1 MAATL
6 AVASVTSV
14 IQKIN
19 ARHDSRASS
28 RQEAVVQQKAA
39 RTAARAESAPES
51 AQYTLYGKS
60 MFKDGENVF
69 RFGGNPISHW
79 VDLQIDETAGE
90 ASALNL
96 MDTEGLDGQYA
107 KGIYDPES
115 STITIDS
122 PTDTED
128 GDRFQTIGY
137 SGEYPVKLVATHAF
151 GIGYLENVDGLVMDV
166 YDGGEK
172 IVPRSGYTGYEYY
185 DDYGFGSAIDVYYDV
200 VLFRNHEG
208 VMLQAKEN
216 ALDFGNTYKG
226 VGYERQFRVYN
237 TGSEETD
244 FIVYTDNELFKT
256 DIPSGDLKPGE
267 WKDITVL
274 FSPDIEGDY
283 SATVTVESDAERNV
297 ELSLTAV
304 CLPDVDY
311 SAIAEGELTFAMTSD
326 YTWQMK
332 EIDGVPVAMSD
343 NAGIFESTSTL
354 RALCSVADNEKAVLS
369 WEGYYDPRFYSY
381 DPFTVEADGI
391 EIFRSGENGPVGSDI
406 TLGPGKH
413 TVDFIYDK
421 GPRVDAWN
429 FEYGQDIVYLSSL
442 RLVKEEIEQ
451 FKTEID
457 RDAVD
462 FGRHFTDSYVGDNF
476 MDIPQSVTVTN
487 LGWDTLEIQ
496 TINDNYPFSATCAV
510 NSIGSQQTGT
520 IDISLDTQEPGDY
533 SSDVVVKTNGG
544 DIVIH
549 CHAVI
554 EEMPDYSAIISSG
567 DFNIDTYRLSPFVV
581 DGDVAYNSNGGRL
594 KDNNEDMSFIMLTF
608 EVPDGETGNL
618 RWNGSFTSDG
628 SSDFAFA
635 MLDMDLLAV
644 YEKECDASE
653 KTFFPYQVLQMQ
665 PGEHSV
671 LFAYTKKDGEEHEV
685 TGTLT
690 LSDISLTYGPLPEKR
705 AELWSNGS
713 VDFGRM
719 DEPAPATKR
728 VEIANTGLS
737 EMMITGI
744 TPSADGMFTAE
755 ADDMEEEVPS
765 LSTAGV
771 TLTYSP
777 GNATGL
783 LSGTVI
789 VSTTSG
795 DVEIQCVASVTS
807 PEDIAYREDFENGLE
822 GWTLFDDD
830 ETPDE
835 QWQLIADGSVSAHS
849 GDGVLGSSSWT
860 SDWSLPCN
868 YAVTPAIDIPAEEP
882 TLSFWE
888 KASMPSRTENYKVY
902 IGDGDDVSSYVLLY
916 EGYGE
921 RSKWNK
927 REISLK
933 DFAGQKK
940 NIIFC
945 HCATDCN
952 DWLYIDDVMVVMKAG
967 SGVKETATAG
977 TPVKVEY
984 YTLQGLPAG
993 SNPADGIYVRK
1004 AVMSDGSIVVS
1015 KVRIK

>member
-69 RFGGNPISHW
+69 RFGGNPVSHW

-90 ASALNL
+90 ASVLNL
-96 MDTEGLDGQYA
+96 MDTEDLDGQYA

-115 STITIDS
+115 STITIES
-122 PTDTED
+122 PADTED

-166 YDGGEK
+166 YDDGEK

-216 ALDFGNTYKG
+216 SLDFGATYKG

-274 FSPDIEGDY
+274 FTPDSEGDF
-283 SATVTVESDAERNV
+283 SATVTVESDAERDV

-304 CLPDVDY
+304 CMPDVDY
-311 SAIAEGELTFAMTSD
+311 SGIAEGELSFAMTPD
-326 YTWQMK
+326 YPWQMK
-332 EIDGVPVAMSD
+332 EIDGAPVAMSD

-354 RALCSVADNEKAVLS
+354 RALCTVADNEKAVLS
-369 WEGYYDPRFYSY
+369 WEGYYDPRFYNY

-391 EIFRSGENGPVGSDI
+391 EIFRSGENGPVGGDI
-406 TLGPGKH
+406 TLGPGEH

-442 RLVKEEIEQ
+442 KLVKEEIAQ
-451 FKTEID
+451 FKTETD

-476 MDIPQSVTVTN
+476 MDIPQSVTVSN

-533 SSDVVVKTNGG
+533 SSDVVVKTNGD

-594 KDNNEDMSFIMLTF
+594 KDNNEDMSFIMFTF

-618 RWNGSFTSDG
+618 RWDGTFDSDG
-628 SSDFAFA
+628 TADYAFA
-635 MLDMDLLAV
+635 MLDMDLLSIYQDRCYAG
-644 YEKECDASE
+644 E
-653 KTFFPYQVLQMQ
+653 KTFYPYQVLSMP

-671 LFAYTKKDGEEHEV
+671 LLVYCKKGDDERDI

-690 LSDISLTYGPLPEKR
+690 LSDISLTFDPLPEAR
-705 AELWSNGS
+705 AEIWGDKC
-713 VDFGRM
+713 VDFGDI
-719 DEPAPATKR
+719 DEGVASSSR
-728 VEIANTGLS
+728 IYIANTGTSALS
-737 EMMITGI
+737 VTGVS
-744 TPSADGMFTAE
+744 PSADGVFTAE
-755 ADDMEEEVPS
+755 VADMGEEVTS
-765 LSTAGV
+765 LSTAVVTVVCNPAGV
-771 TLTYSP
+771 S
-777 GNATGL
+777 GL
-783 LSGTVI
+783 VSGTVV

-795 DVEIQCVASVTS
+795 DVEIQCSASVTGK
-807 PEDIAYREDFENGLE
+807 EDVVYIEDFENGAE
-822 GWTLFDDD
+822 GWTFFDDD
-830 ETPDE
+830 ENPDE
-835 QWQLIADGSVSAHS
+835 QWSLITDSEAHGGS
-849 GDGVLGSSSWT
+849 GMIGSNSWT

-868 YAVTPAIDIPAEEP
+868 YAASPAIEIPADKPEL
-882 TLSFWE
+882 TYWV
-888 KASMPSRTENYKVY
+888 KANTPSDMEAYAVY
-902 IGDGDDVSSYVLLY
+902 VGDGDDLSTYVKLY
-916 EGYGE
+916 EGEVTESG
-921 RSKWNK
+921 WNK
-927 REISLK
+927 KTLSLK

-945 HCATDCN
+945 HCAYDCN
-952 DWLYIDDVMVVMKAG
+952 DWLYIDDVMVVRAPG
-967 SGVKETATAG
+967 SGVDASVEAQ

-984 YTLQGLPAG
+984 FTPEGLPAG
-993 SNPADGIYVRK
+993 ESPEAGVYVRR
-1004 AVMSDGSIVVS
+1004 AMMSDGSIIVS
-1015 KVRIK
+1015 KIIRK